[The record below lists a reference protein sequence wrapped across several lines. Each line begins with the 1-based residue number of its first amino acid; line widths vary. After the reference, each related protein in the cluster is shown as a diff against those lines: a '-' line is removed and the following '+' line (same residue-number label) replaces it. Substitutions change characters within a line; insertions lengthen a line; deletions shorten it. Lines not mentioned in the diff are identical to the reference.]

1 MDDLIFVT
9 GSRGK
14 LLEAERI
21 LGRPIIQKELDLPE
35 IQSLN
40 VEEVVE
46 KQAKAAYKSA
56 GVIPVIVEDTGLYI
70 DSWQGLPGALIRWF
84 LETVGP
90 KGICRMLD
98 NFPHRAAIAKSIV
111 AKYDG
116 SLRLYAGEVKGTISA
131 VPRGENGFGWDAI
144 FIPEGDTRTF
154 AEMSPEEKDRFS
166 MRKIAFQKLA
176 EADSTARLSKRG
188 RACNRLP
195 WSDSDTDS

>member
-46 KQAKAAYKSA
+46 KKAKAAYELS
-56 GVIPVIVEDTGLYI
+56 GSIPVIVEDTGLYI
-70 DSWQGLPGALIRWF
+70 ECWHGLPGALIRWF

-90 KGICRMLD
+90 NGICQMLD
-98 NFPHRAAIAKSIV
+98 NFPNRAAIAKSIV

-116 SLRLYAGEVKGTISA
+116 SHQLYTGEVKGTISPA
-131 VPRGENGFGWDAI
+131 PRGDNGFGWDAI

-166 MRKIAFQKLA
+166 MRKIAFEKLA
-176 EADSTARLSKRG
+176 EAERRNLGEQAV
-188 RACNRLP
+188 
-195 WSDSDTDS
+195 